1 MSAYTKHINKQIK
14 SLLNG
19 CVIYVET
26 EHSKEVTGYLKANL
40 DEIKALFNTKYK
52 SFIIAS
58 NNDLETNLKEV
69 ITYFY
74 PRLNLDRH
82 NLSVTNSSQYL
93 LELFGVNDEVK
104 RGLLSIDNETTFTDL
119 SNIKIE
125 NLKAFLSQYVSSIYV
140 EEYDDLPLYGNN
152 NYDENITLDDET
164 KKRID
169 TIFEQFRSLK
179 ENGSFLSVLPIIE
192 NYIKENN
199 TTNIDDLSALCIDE
213 NYNIYLSDYNNLE
226 IKLSHLT
233 KSVYLLFLNHPEG
246 ILLQELPLY
255 KNELLTHYKN
265 VSNRLDFDKMNES
278 ITDLID
284 TKSNAIYVHLSRI
297 KSAFSKILH
306 HSIAQYYY
314 IDGGKNKPKRID
326 LRSDLIIYANPNKN
340 NSAMDDLLE
349 MDIDE

>member
-1 MSAYTKHINKQIK
+1 MSAYIKHINKQIK

-19 CVIYVET
+19 YIIYIET
-26 EHSKEVTGYLKANL
+26 EHSKEVTGYLTANL
-40 DEIKALFNTKYK
+40 DEIKTLFNTKYK
-52 SFIIAS
+52 TFIIAS

-69 ITYFY
+69 ISYFY
-74 PRLNLDRH
+74 PRLNFDKR
-82 NLSVTNSSQYL
+82 NLSLTNSSQYL

-104 RGLLSIDNETTFTDL
+104 CGLLSIDNETTFTDL

-125 NLKAFLSQYVSSIYV
+125 NLKAFLSQYVSNIYV
-140 EEYDDLPLYGNN
+140 EEYDELPFYGNN
-152 NYDENITLDDET
+152 DYDENITLDDET

-169 TIFEQFRSLK
+169 TIFEQFRTLK

-226 IKLSHLT
+226 VKLSHLT

-246 ILLQELPLY
+246 ILLQELALY
-255 KNELLTHYKN
+255 KKELLTHYKN
-265 VSNRLDFDKMNES
+265 VSNRLNFDKMNES
-278 ITDLID
+278 ITDLTN

-297 KSAFSKILH
+297 KSTFSKILH

-314 IDGGKNKPKRID
+314 IDGGKNKPKKID
-326 LRSDLIIYANPNKN
+326 LRDDLIVWSNPYKN
-340 NSAMDDLLE
+340 YSAMDDLLE

>member
-1 MSAYTKHINKQIK
+1 MSAYIKHINKQIK

-19 CVIYVET
+19 YIIYVET
-26 EHSKEVTGYLKANL
+26 EYSKEVTGYLKANL
-40 DEIKALFNTKYK
+40 DEIKTLFNTKYK
-52 SFIIAS
+52 IFIIAS
-58 NNDLETNLKEV
+58 NNNLETNLKEA
-69 ITYFY
+69 TSYFY
-74 PRLNLDRH
+74 PRLNFDKR
-82 NLSVTNSSQYL
+82 NLSLTNSSQYL
-93 LELFGVNDEVK
+93 LELFGVKDEVK

-125 NLKAFLSQYVSSIYV
+125 NLKAFLSQYVSNIYV
-140 EEYDDLPLYGNN
+140 EEYDDLPFYGNN
-152 NYDENITLDDET
+152 DYDENITLDDET

-169 TIFEQFRSLK
+169 TIFEQFRTLK

-226 IKLSHLT
+226 VKLSHLT

-246 ILLQELPLY
+246 ISLQELALY
-255 KNELLTHYKN
+255 EKELLTHYKN

-297 KSAFSKILH
+297 KSAFSK
-306 HSIAQYYY
+306 YY
-314 IDGGKNKPKRID
+314 IT
-326 LRSDLIIYANPNKN
+326 A
-340 NSAMDDLLE
+340 
-349 MDIDE
+349 

>member
-1 MSAYTKHINKQIK
+1 MSAYIKHINKQIK

-19 CVIYVET
+19 YIIYVET
-26 EHSKEVTGYLKANL
+26 EYSKEVTGYLKANL
-40 DEIKALFNTKYK
+40 DEIKTLFNTKYK
-52 SFIIAS
+52 TFIIAS

-69 ITYFY
+69 ISYFY
-74 PRLNLDRH
+74 PRLNFDKRS
-82 NLSVTNSSQYL
+82 LSLTNSSQYL
-93 LELFGVNDEVK
+93 LELFGVKDEVK

-125 NLKAFLSQYVSSIYV
+125 NLKAFLSQYVSNIYV
-140 EEYDDLPLYGNN
+140 EEYDDLPFYGNN
-152 NYDENITLDDET
+152 DYDENITLDDET

-169 TIFEQFRSLK
+169 TIFEQFRTLK

-226 IKLSHLT
+226 VKLSHLT

-246 ILLQELPLY
+246 ILLQELALY
-255 KNELLTHYKN
+255 KKELLTHYKN

-314 IDGGKNKPKRID
+314 IDGGKNKPKKID
-326 LRSDLIIYANPNKN
+326 LRDDLIICANPYKN
-340 NSAMDDLLE
+340 YSAMDDLLE